1 MSSHLLGEVA
11 SAHVSLLVSASFIR
25 IFPQADTE
33 SELSRHSYPDVAPAS
48 RWVNS
53 RARRVFEFSV
63 AAVALLLLSPLMALC
78 WLMVRLS
85 SRGPVFF
92 RQMRA
97 GRNGQ
102 EFALFKF
109 RSMRM
114 QRFTIQPGHTVL
126 GDSRITPAGAFLR
139 RYKMDELP
147 QFWNVLK
154 GDMSLVGPRPKL
166 AHHEA
171 FRMPYRPGLTGK
183 ATLAFRHEE
192 RMLLEI
198 PHNQV
203 DEFYQSVVKPI
214 KARLDIDYMENAT
227 FLSDLRLVWRT
238 FHRCINCS
246 DDARREL
253 AALVGQY
260 APEHAGLF
268 RAEPRTSAAVPL
280 HHAHHAPGF
289 MPELTDDL
297 VGDLDDAA

>member
-1 MSSHLLGEVA
+1 VSSYLLGEVA
-11 SAHVSLLVSASFIR
+11 FAHLSLLVSTSFIR

-33 SELSRHSYPDVAPAS
+33 SDEPRNGHPNVPPAS
-48 RWVNS
+48 PWVNS
-53 RARRVFEFSV
+53 RARRLFDFSV
-63 AAVALLLLSPLMALC
+63 AAVALLILSPLMAFC
-78 WLMVRLS
+78 WILVRFS
-85 SRGPVFF
+85 SRGPAFF
-92 RQMRA
+92 RQFRA
-97 GRNGQ
+97 GRNGK

-109 RSMRM
+109 RSMRTYSFAS
-114 QRFTIQPGHTVL
+114 RPGHTVL
-126 GDSRITPAGAFLR
+126 GDSRITSAGAFLR

-171 FRMPYRPGLTGK
+171 FRMPYRPGLTGQ

-198 PHNQV
+198 PRSQV
-203 DEFYQSVVKPI
+203 DQFYQSVVKPI

-227 FLSDLRLVWRT
+227 FSSDLRLLWRT

-246 DDARREL
+246 NDARREL
-253 AALVGQY
+253 AVLVRQY
-260 APEHAGLF
+260 APECTGLL
-268 RAEPRTSAAVPL
+268 RQEPRTPVAVPL
-280 HHAHHAPGF
+280 HRAPGF
-289 MPELTDDL
+289 LSELTDDL